1 MTPTVVDT
9 SVLIDVLRGST
20 AAVAWFTG
28 LDEVPTCSEVTRVEV
43 LQGVRAAE
51 RAPTERLLQT
61 MRWMPV
67 DESVSRSAGDLGRRY
82 RRSHQG
88 IGVADLIIAAT
99 CIETGSR
106 LATMNTRH
114 FPMFEPLAPPYLD
127 VR

>member
-1 MTPTVVDT
+1 VTPTVVDT

-20 AAVAWFTG
+20 TAVAWFAG

-43 LQGVRAAE
+43 LQGVRSAE

-82 RRSHQG
+82 RHSHKG

-99 CIETGSR
+99 CIETGSH

-114 FPMFEPLAPPYLD
+114 FPMFEPLVPPYLD